1 MPRNNRLI
9 NDQDFREAMERRTP
23 VRVFRDDM
31 IVDSGG
37 LVVRFDDHVVVLQS
51 GVGDVAYHDRE
62 QCEFFEMHPKS

>member
-1 MPRNNRLI
+1 MPRNNRLVT
-9 NDQDFREAMERRTP
+9 DQDFREAMERRTP

-37 LVVRFDDHVVVLQS
+37 LLVRFDESVVVLQS

-62 QCEFFEMHPKS
+62 QSEFFEMPSK